1 MNLTDGEKGRS
12 TLKRT
17 VDIPLAG
24 IFGALVAFSYLIP
37 ISVVVGGVGIFSLSW
52 VMQTITGILLGPYL
66 GGGAAFAG
74 GIVGNLIKPSTLGPL
89 AVFLPAFAAVEAG
102 LIVWSRWQVATL
114 LLSILIAAWF
124 VLPVGLSAW
133 PAALFHLLGICI
145 IVVLGRRLPRIFVE
159 SVNRR
164 RVFLAWM
171 LTAYCGDIARHM
183 FGNIL
188 VATVLSFPAAT
199 FLVAIPQ
206 AVVEQTIFAFA
217 SAVIGVSALSAI
229 RSANLDVPLTR
240 LEERES
246 LGEA

>member
-1 MNLTDGEKGRS
+1 MCLTDGKKGRS

-24 IFGALVAFSYLIP
+24 IFGALVAFSYLVP
-37 ISVVVGGVGIFSLSW
+37 ISVIVGGIGVFSLSW
-52 VMQTITGILLGPYL
+52 VVQTITGILLGPYL

-89 AVFLPAFAAVEAG
+89 AVFLPVFAAVEAG

-114 LLSILIAAWF
+114 LLGIIITVWF
-124 VLPVGLSAW
+124 VLPVGLPAW
-133 PAALFHLLGICI
+133 PVALFHVLGVCI
-145 IVVLGRRLPRIFVE
+145 IIVLGRRLPRIFVE

-164 RVFLAWM
+164 RVFLGWM

-188 VATVLSFPAAT
+188 AATVLSFPAAT

-217 SAVIGVSALSAI
+217 SAVIGVSTLSAI
-229 RSANLDVPLTR
+229 RSAKLDVPLTR
-240 LEERES
+240 LGKREG
-246 LGEA
+246 LVDA